1 MSWAQQRQAIKLAAE
16 AGVRARTSAAGSE
29 TLPLTH
35 HHLRYAMLSRPNG
48 ELTRAGQYY
57 YQLIGRPP
65 PSRQYDRNQ
74 PLIREGPNDYIM
86 LRGGAKKLLRSLQ
99 PNGNYQLTKLG
110 RHFFKDKWVDWV
122 VHVPVIIRGVRRN
135 GRNRGMPYERTK
147 RLPVTDL
154 NVALSRQSEGLSDA
168 QAARNLKAS
177 VLAQLGNPEPNDI
190 ILELSDE
197 SYYLDATREWTFS
210 QQAMQVVDDQVV
222 VDTVLDQ
229 PLGALRDVSYQLFCG
244 DEILESAFEQRPDKL
259 CVARQLAELM
269 RLPVQE
275 VLSDFDAITNGSKW
289 REQGIT
295 PREIRSF
302 CVWRQAPMFYVD
314 CQGRLLDKF
323 EPAIKEQRAVAFTSW
338 NGHAFFYKSA
348 RTVARCEPIG
358 DRAQAKYR
366 GERKAGETPEFKDWR
381 EWEGEVGSGHFYTE
395 NLEQVRRELLAEGH
409 CPKVVMRSMSEW
421 RCLRLRVRGGEDCV
435 ICAFHEDLEVLHA

>member
-1 MSWAQQRQAIKLAAE
+1 MTFFPGGWFKQVTMSWAQQRQAIKLAAE

-99 PNGNYQLTKLG
+99 PNGNYHLTKLG
-110 RHFFKDKWVDWV
+110 KSFFKDKWVDWV

-147 RLPVTDL
+147 RLPVSDL

-197 SYYLDATREWTFS
+197 TYYLDATREWTFS

-269 RLPVQE
+269 RLPLQE
-275 VLSDFDAITNGSKW
+275 VLSDFDAITGIGSRW

-302 CVWRQAPMFYVD
+302 CIWRQAPMFYVD

-323 EPAIKEQRAVAFTSW
+323 EPVRQGAAGRGLHQLEAATPSSLWRGASGSGTGPRP
-338 NGHAFFYKSA
+338 NTG
-348 RTVARCEPIG
+348 
-358 DRAQAKYR
+358 AKP
-366 GERKAGETPEFKDWR
+366 GETPEFKDWR
-381 EWEGEVGSGHFYTE
+381 EWEGEVASGHFYAGD
-395 NLEQVRRELLAEGH
+395 LEQVRRELLAKGH
-409 CPKVVMRSMSEW
+409 CPSGSA
-421 RCLRLRVRGGEDCV
+421 CG
-435 ICAFHEDLEVLHA
+435 

>member
-1 MSWAQQRQAIKLAAE
+1 MSRNCTSRRTTRLDRRRARATTFFPGGLFKQVTMSWAQQRQAIKLAAE

-154 NVALSRQSEGLSDA
+154 NVALSRQSAGLSDA
-168 QAARNLKAS
+168 QAARSLKAS
-177 VLAQLGNPEPNDI
+177 VLAQLGNPEPNDS

-275 VLSDFDAITNGSKW
+275 VLSDFDAITGIGSKW
-289 REQGIT
+289 QEQGIT
-295 PREIRSF
+295 PRQIRSF

-323 EPAIKEQRAVAFTSW
+323 EPAIKGAA
-338 NGHAFFYKSA
+338 G
-348 RTVARCEPIG
+348 
-358 DRAQAKYR
+358 R
-366 GERKAGETPEFKDWR
+366 GLHELERPR
-381 EWEGEVGSGHFYTE
+381 LLLQIRPH
-395 NLEQVRRELLAEGH
+395 RREVRADRGPAPGQIPGREEARRNTG
-409 CPKVVMRSMSEW
+409 VSGRARSAAATSTPRTW
-421 RCLRLRVRGGEDCV
+421 SRSGGSSWPRGTAPRWSCG
-435 ICAFHEDLEVLHA
+435 A